1 MMFLLCALKPV
12 NCLSFASELKQAP
25 TYFDA
30 TSSGLFMLF
39 RATPVC
45 RKASA
50 SSKVWLARQSRDPFV
65 RERLADPAAYRSRSA
80 FKLLEIDQNHG
91 SFLSQPHVRS
101 VVDLGA
107 APGGWSQVVAGK
119 LGWSSTPVND
129 APSAGSTRDNDA
141 EEELR
146 PLDGFDTG
154 KDDTSR
160 RMLLHDVDTGKL
172 PRRWNRKDSKK
183 RVPKKASDAEL
194 GFYDPLNA
202 EDTRS
207 VGQGTIIAVDLL
219 AIPHIPG
226 VHTLKLDFL
235 SPEAEAS
242 IESLLRSGDGKVDVV
257 LSDMAANM
265 TGNTTR
271 DTERSLEICDAVLE
285 FTKRNMRSAESIG
298 NRKGGVLL
306 LKHFT
311 HPLLQRFRVDALEPN
326 FNDVKFIKPAASRSQ
341 SSEGYWLCQGW
352 RG

>member
-1 MMFLLCALKPV
+1 
-12 NCLSFASELKQAP
+12 
-25 TYFDA
+25 
-30 TSSGLFMLF
+30 MLF
-39 RATPVC
+39 RATPAC

-129 APSAGSTRDNDA
+129 AP
-141 EEELR
+141 
-146 PLDGFDTG
+146 
-154 KDDTSR
+154 
-160 RMLLHDVDTGKL
+160 
-172 PRRWNRKDSKK
+172 
-183 RVPKKASDAEL
+183 ASDAAL
-194 GFYDPLNA
+194 DFYDPLNV
-202 EDTRS
+202 EDTQS
-207 VGQGTIIAVDLL
+207 VGRGTIIAVDLL
-219 AIPHIPG
+219 TIPHIQG

-242 IESLLRSGDGKVDVV
+242 IEGLLRSGDGKVDVV

>member
-1 MMFLLCALKPV
+1 
-12 NCLSFASELKQAP
+12 
-25 TYFDA
+25 
-30 TSSGLFMLF
+30 MLF
-39 RATPVC
+39 RATPAC

-129 APSAGSTRDNDA
+129 APHAGSPQDIDV
-141 EEELR
+141 EGELR
-146 PLDGFDTG
+146 PLDGFDAG
-154 KDDTSR
+154 KDDMSR
-160 RMLLHDVDTGKL
+160 RMLLHDVDTGKP
-172 PRRWNRKDSKK
+172 PRRWKRKDKK
-183 RVPKKASDAEL
+183 RVSKKASDAEL
-194 GFYDPLNA
+194 DFYDPLNV
-202 EDTRS
+202 EDTPS

-219 AIPHIPG
+219 TIPHIQG

-242 IESLLRSGDGKVDVV
+242 IESLLRTGDGKVDVI

-271 DTERSLEICDAVLE
+271 DTESSLEICNAVLE
-285 FTKRNMRSAESIG
+285 FTKRNIRSAESIG
-298 NRKGGVLL
+298 NRRGGVLL